1 MKSVHPSE
9 IRGTVNAPASKSMTV
24 RAVAAALLSQGAVEI
39 VRPSFCGDALSA
51 LGIAREMKAKI
62 TEIGDAIT
70 IAGRFPRGIEAC
82 GLKLDCGES
91 GLCMRMFTPIAA
103 LSGEETTLTASGTLA
118 ARPMDMVEQLGGS
131 HGTDNDGQGLRPSH
145 GERPLEG
152 RPHRGRRG
160 CLVPVPDRAHHGA
173 CRSAE
178 RGLDHSPV
186 PAEKHPL
193 RKNDDLPPSPVRDR
207 DRAR

>member
-118 ARPMDMVEQLGGS
+118 ARPMDMVEQLGG
-131 HGTDNDGQGLRPSH
+131 HTARITTDKGYAPVTVKGPLRGGLIEVDGAASSQFLTGLIMALPLC
-145 GERPLEG
+145 GEDSTI
-152 RPHRGRRG
+152 
-160 CLVPVPDRAHHGA
+160 V
-173 CRSAE
+173 
-178 RGLDHSPV
+178 PV